1 MSAKERPEA
10 AAFRELETLVRHLG
24 EELAAYRRRAVE
36 AEAQLK
42 EQSIAPARGKG
53 LSPERASAMEAE
65 NAALKTRVGRAEDR
79 VKHMIERVRFLRQ
92 QLQTQS
98 TGSAR

>member
-24 EELAAYRRRAVE
+24 EELAAWRRRATQ

-42 EQSIAPARGKG
+42 EQPSGGRGKG
-53 LSPERASAMEAE
+53 SGADGD
-65 NAALKTRVGRAEDR
+65 AAIKTRINRAEER
-79 VKHMIERVRFLRQ
+79 VRQMMESVRFLRQ
-92 QLQTQS
+92 QLQADGAAA
-98 TGSAR
+98 GSSRK